1 MGFQDLPTTG
11 SKLNSCLEG
20 CENIFIQK
28 EINNFKHLDKDRLI
42 HML

>member
-11 SKLNSCLEG
+11 SKLNSFLEV
-20 CENIFIQK
+20 CENIFIQI
-28 EINNFKHLDKDRLI
+28 EINNLKHLDKDRII